1 LEKLESRELFDST
14 PLNDLGT
21 GTYEGYTGGLYL
33 NGADNPPA
41 ATQTYAQN
49 LAQNI
54 VPLNSSG
61 SPDPHGLI
69 GMVSVGMSNA
79 SMEFS
84 QGSSSFMGQA
94 DADPAKNPQLVIV
107 NGAEPGMDAPHW
119 VDPTAKPWIDLQTK
133 ITSAGLTA
141 AQVQVAWVK
150 EAIEYPYKIGGF
162 PVSAQALQTDLED
175 IARDLL
181 TNFPNIKIAYFSSRT
196 HAYTTDLGSANPE
209 PWAYEG
215 GFAVQWMMQ
224 DQINGTGNMN
234 YDPSK
239 GTVVAP
245 LVLWGPYLW
254 ATSTPR
260 SDGFTWDQSDVISDD
275 IHPSASGIAKV
286 GNEMISFFK
295 TDATTTPWFLAAT
308 PSGQGPVVTASG
320 SVTSG
325 TAPLTVNFTASA
337 TDPGGGTITQYAWTY
352 NDGDFSLDQNPTK
365 ILDVP
370 GTYNVHLTV
379 SDSLGYTTVTTIQI
393 TVTASSS
400 VAVSSSNTSSNYGQ
414 QITLTAT
421 VSPVPPAT
429 GTPTGTVQFI
439 VDGADVGSAVTLSG
453 GTGSLN
459 ISSIPAGTHTV
470 QAVYSGDSIFTGSVG
485 TMSGNQTVSPVP
497 LTITADNQS
506 MVYGGT
512 MPTLTASYQ
521 GFVNGDT
528 SANLTTQS
536 TLSTVPATSHAGTYT
551 ITASGAVDPNYTI
564 SYATGALTITP
575 APLTITADNHSMVYG
590 GTLPTLTAT
599 YTGLVN
605 GDTAATFGT
614 SPNTPPSFATVPATS
629 AAGSY
634 IITVSGAVDPDYTI
648 SYTNGTLTITPA
660 PLTISAN
667 NQNTLVGA
675 PLPAF
680 TASYQGFVNG
690 DTAASLT
697 TPPTFSTT
705 ATTSSPVG
713 AYPITV
719 GGATDANYTITFTPG
734 TLTVGHAGTSTTV
747 TPSVSSALLGQS
759 VTFTAVITVTAPG
772 SDTPGG
778 AVQFQVNG
786 TNSGDPVNVTST
798 SGVVS
803 ATLTTTTLPVGRPTV
818 TALYSGDG
826 NFLASQGYASIPS
839 GTDNQRWVNQIYQD
853 LLNRP
858 VDSSG
863 LDTWAGA
870 LDQGVSRS
878 QIALDIEASGEYLT
892 DVVQGYYQKYLH
904 RAADPGGLNSWVSFL
919 EAGATFEQ
927 VEADFA
933 GSTEYFQNR
942 GGGTTGG
949 FLNALFQDALG
960 RPVDPSGQS
969 IFSSAMANGATAS
982 QVSAAIFA
990 SDEFR
995 QDLIQADFV
1004 KFLHRPVDPL
1014 GLTAFLSALR
1024 SGATDQSVAALIVG
1038 SGEYFSNV

>member
-1 LEKLESRELFDST
+1 VEKLEAREMLDTT

-21 GTYEGYTGGLYL
+21 GTYEGYTGGLYV

-54 VPLNSSG
+54 VPLNASG

-94 DADPAKNPQLVIV
+94 NADPAKNPQLVIV
-107 NGAEPGMDAPHW
+107 NGAEPGADAPHW
-119 VDPTAKPWIDLQTK
+119 VDPTAQPWMDLQAK
-133 ITSAGLTA
+133 ITNAGLTA

-308 PSGQGPVVTASG
+308 PSGQGPVVTASA

-325 TAPLTVNFTASA
+325 IAPLTVNFTASA

-352 NDGDFSLDQNPTK
+352 NDGDFSLGQNPTK
-365 ILDVP
+365 IFDVP
-370 GTYNVHLTV
+370 GIYNVHLTV
-379 SDSLGYTTVTTIQI
+379 SDSLGNTTVTTIQI

-429 GTPTGTVQFI
+429 GTPTGTVQFV

-453 GTGSLN
+453 GSGSLN

-506 MVYGGT
+506 MVYGGI

-528 SANLTTQS
+528 SANLTTQP

-551 ITASGAVDPNYTI
+551 ITASGALDPNYTI
-564 SYATGALTITP
+564 SYATGTLTITP
-575 APLTITADNHSMVYG
+575 APLTITADNQSMVYG

-605 GDTAATFGT
+605 GDTPATFNTSPNSPPSLTTVPATSHAGSYTITIAGGSDPDYTITLANGTLTITPAPLTITADNQNMTYGGTLPTLTATFTGLVNGDTAATFNTSPNSPPVFSTVPATSHAGSYAISVSGATDADYSITFAAGT
-614 SPNTPPSFATVPATS
+614 LTINPAPLSITANNQSMVYGGTLPTLTLFYTGLVNGDTAATFSTSPNSPPVLATAPATSHAGSYAITLFGAVDSDYTITYVLGTLTITPAPLTISADNQSMVYGGTLPTFTASYSGLVNGDTVATFGSSPNTPPSFGTVSGNS
-629 AAGSY
+629 AVGSY
-634 IITVSGAVDPDYTI
+634 VITVSGAVDPDYTI
-648 SYTNGTLTITPA
+648 SFTNGTLTITPA

-667 NQNTLVGA
+667 NQNTVVGA
-675 PLPAF
+675 PLPTF
-680 TASYQGFVNG
+680 TASYQGLVNG
-690 DTAASLT
+690 DTVASLT
-697 TPPTFSTT
+697 TPPSFSTT

-713 AYPITV
+713 TYPITV
-719 GGATDANYTITFTPG
+719 TGATDANYTITFTPG
-734 TLTVGHAGTSTTV
+734 TLTVAQAGTTCLSAGRSLRRSTAATV
-747 TPSVSSALLGQS
+747 T
-759 VTFTAVITVTAPG
+759 
-772 SDTPGG
+772 
-778 AVQFQVNG
+778 
-786 TNSGDPVNVTST
+786 
-798 SGVVS
+798 
-803 ATLTTTTLPVGRPTV
+803 
-818 TALYSGDG
+818 
-826 NFLASQGYASIPS
+826 
-839 GTDNQRWVNQIYQD
+839 
-853 LLNRP
+853 
-858 VDSSG
+858 
-863 LDTWAGA
+863 
-870 LDQGVSRS
+870 
-878 QIALDIEASGEYLT
+878 
-892 DVVQGYYQKYLH
+892 
-904 RAADPGGLNSWVSFL
+904 SWP
-919 EAGATFEQ
+919 A
-927 VEADFA
+927 
-933 GSTEYFQNR
+933 R
-942 GGGTTGG
+942 
-949 FLNALFQDALG
+949 
-960 RPVDPSGQS
+960 
-969 IFSSAMANGATAS
+969 ATAAS
-982 QVSAAIFA
+982 PAAPLISA
-990 SDEFR
+990 
-995 QDLIQADFV
+995 
-1004 KFLHRPVDPL
+1004 
-1014 GLTAFLSALR
+1014 G
-1024 SGATDQSVAALIVG
+1024 
-1038 SGEYFSNV
+1038 